1 MFVGALF
8 SWLDESEKEREEH
21 QMRKIEKMNE
31 LYGKRMNLKALKD
44 EKVKEDA
51 KRLAESA

>member
-1 MFVGALF
+1 
-8 SWLDESEKEREEH
+8 
-21 QMRKIEKMNE
+21 MRKIEKMNE